1 MSFVANMAKNPV
13 TLIMCIAGV
22 AIFAV
27 GLSYTKKFLV
37 IAGIALALASIIPTM
52 LSQPRE
58 TKALFD
64 EAKQSVINL
73 LKGAFDVNKKK
84 DNLLNVVSRTVL
96 ELNQDLKDVLS
107 DDTSSYNKDAR
118 FLNSIKERFD
128 EKMNQLSDKLEDEL
142 CKISHVQ

>member
-1 MSFVANMAKNPV
+1 M
-13 TLIMCIAGV
+13 LIVGV
-22 AIFAV
+22 AIFVV
-27 GLSYTKKFLV
+27 GLKVGRHGNFLLE
-37 IAGIALALASIIPTM
+37 IAGIALAVASIIPTM

-118 FLNSIKERFD
+118 FMTSIKERFD